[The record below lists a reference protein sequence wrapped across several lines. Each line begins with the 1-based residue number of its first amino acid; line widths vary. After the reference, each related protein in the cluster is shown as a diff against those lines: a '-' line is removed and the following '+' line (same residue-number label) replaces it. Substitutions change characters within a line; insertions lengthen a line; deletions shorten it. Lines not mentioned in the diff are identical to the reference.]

1 MLSNDDKG
9 KLVKL
14 LKELV
19 SAGVT
24 DDKTLNDKLVFIEK
38 KIEIAGFC
46 EKYQPKKLVI
56 YLRE

>member
-24 DDKTLNDKLVFIEK
+24 DDKTLNDKLIFIV
-38 KIEIAGFC
+38 
-46 EKYQPKKLVI
+46 KKLKSSRRGK
-56 YLRE
+56 YLKQLSKCKNCL